1 MMVAGAIWIWIA
13 VTAARRSG
21 ATVACGL
28 SGSTID
34 DRRNFGGNQGGGMAA
49 VDIQSQEEPSAQT
62 VSAVLDAAA
71 ERIAAAG
78 VENARADAEALVADA
93 LGMKPEELSVDSA
106 GEIPPEVAERDRG
119 AGARRVDRE
128 PMAYILGHAPFRG
141 LEIAVDA
148 RVLWPRRETELLVEV
163 GAELPEGARVH
174 EVGTGSGAIALALIN
189 ERPDLRVTA
198 SDLSPE
204 AAEAARENAERLGLE
219 LEVTVG
225 EGLPDSLLGEGVDLV
240 IANLPYVTDSTI
252 FERSPEIQREPRIAV
267 TGDCGEDGLG
277 VIRGLIEETPSG
289 WRLALEH
296 DTHHGPAMREL
307 LRDATTLQDYEGD
320 ERVTVGFAP

>member
-1 MMVAGAIWIWIA
+1 MTAID
-13 VTAARRSG
+13 V
-21 ATVACGL
+21 
-28 SGSTID
+28 
-34 DRRNFGGNQGGGMAA
+34 
-49 VDIQSQEEPSAQT
+49 QSQEEPSART

-78 VENARADAEALVADA
+78 VENARRDAEVLVADA
-93 LGMKPEELSVDSA
+93 VGVRPEQLSVDSA
-106 GEIPPEVAERDRG
+106 GEVPPEVEAEIEARV
-119 AGARRVDRE
+119 ARRVDRE
-128 PMAYILGHAPFRG
+128 PIAYILGRAPFRQ
-141 LEIAVDA
+141 LEVAVDE

-163 GAELPEGARVH
+163 GVELPEGARVH
-174 EVGTGSGAIALALIN
+174 EVGTGSGAIALALLS

-204 AAEAARENAERLGLE
+204 AVEAARENAERLGIP
-219 LEVTVG
+219 LEVSVATG
-225 EGLPDSLLGEGVDLV
+225 IPDGLEGVDLV

-252 FERSPEIQREPRIAV
+252 FERSPEIQKEPRIAV
-267 TGDCGEDGLG
+267 TGACGEDGLG

-289 WRLALEH
+289 WKLAMEH
-296 DTHHGPAMREL
+296 DTHHGPAMREM

>member
-1 MMVAGAIWIWIA
+1 
-13 VTAARRSG
+13 
-21 ATVACGL
+21 
-28 SGSTID
+28 
-34 DRRNFGGNQGGGMAA
+34 MAA
-49 VDIQSQEEPSAQT
+49 IDIQSQEGPSART
-62 VSAVLDAAA
+62 VSAVLDDAA

-78 VENARADAEALVADA
+78 VENARADAETLVADA
-93 LGMKPEELSVDSA
+93 LGVTTGELSVDSA
-106 GEIPPEVAERDRG
+106 GEIDSEVAAAIE
-119 AGARRVDRE
+119 ASVARRVDRE
-128 PMAYILGHAPFRG
+128 PMAYILGRAPFRQ
-141 LEIAVDA
+141 LEIAVDS

-163 GAELPEGARVH
+163 GAKLPDGSRVH
-174 EVGTGSGAIALALIN
+174 EVGTGSGAIALALIS
-189 ERPDLRVTA
+189 ERPDLKVTA

-204 AAEAARENAERLGLE
+204 AVEAARENAERLGLD
-219 LEVTVG
+219 LDVSVG
-225 EGLPDSLLGEGVDLV
+225 IGLPDDLEGVDLV

-289 WRLALEH
+289 WQLAMEH
-296 DTHHGPAMREL
+296 DTHHGPVMREM

>member
-1 MMVAGAIWIWIA
+1 M
-13 VTAARRSG
+13 
-21 ATVACGL
+21 ATVDVHREG
-28 SGSTID
+28 
-34 DRRNFGGNQGGGMAA
+34 
-49 VDIQSQEEPSAQT
+49 PSART
-62 VSAVLDAAA
+62 VSALLDDAA
-71 ERIAAAG
+71 ERISAAG
-78 VENARADAEALVADA
+78 VEDARGDAEVLVADA
-93 LGMKPEELSVDSA
+93 IGVKPEQLSVESA
-106 GEIPPEVAERDRG
+106 GELEPEVAEAIEERVR
-119 AGARRVDRE
+119 RRVDRE
-128 PMAYILGHAPFRG
+128 PMAYILGHAPFRS
-141 LEIAVDA
+141 LEIAVDK

-163 GAELPEGARVH
+163 GVELADGARVH
-174 EVGTGSGAIALALIN
+174 EVGTGSGAIALALIS

-204 AAEAARENAERLGLE
+204 AAEAARENAERLGLD

-225 EGLPDSLLGEGVDLV
+225 IGLPDSLEGVDLV

-277 VIRGLIEETPSG
+277 VIRGLIGETPSG
-289 WRLALEH
+289 WRLAMEH
-296 DTHHGPAMREL
+296 DTHHGPAMREM